1 MIYNATGRKRPTPFR
16 TLLVLVVQPTGHQ
29 QGIRPATDKEPQSE
43 AGFLMGKKVKRS
55 SKMRKVMIRP
65 QDIIN
70 AWETDDAYICVT
82 KNGKKWVC
90 ERSMLTT
97 SAFEYVESARQNNTP
112 FVTLVL
118 KGKSDCK

>member
-1 MIYNATGRKRPTPFR
+1 MK
-16 TLLVLVVQPTGHQ
+16 
-29 QGIRPATDKEPQSE
+29 
-43 AGFLMGKKVKRS
+43 
-55 SKMRKVMIRP
+55 KVMIRP
-65 QDIIN
+65 QDIVN

-90 ERSMLTT
+90 ERSIPNNAN
-97 SAFEYVESARQNNTP
+97 SAFEYVESARQDNTP